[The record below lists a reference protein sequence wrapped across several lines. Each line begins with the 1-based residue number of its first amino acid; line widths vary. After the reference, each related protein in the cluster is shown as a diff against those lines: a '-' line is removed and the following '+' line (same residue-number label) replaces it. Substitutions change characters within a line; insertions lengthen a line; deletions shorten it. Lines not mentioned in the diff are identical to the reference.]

1 MSIRRITA
9 IVPVNILEKLEQTLR
24 ECNVPGVT
32 VERVQ
37 GYGRHPNYFRRDLMK
52 DNAKLV
58 MYADQAKVDTIVE
71 AITCCEHESGTP
83 YGILAVDRVER
94 LVSLSDGAEMT
105 AESLHQPG
113 SKQDE

>member
-9 IVPVNILEKLEQTLR
+9 IVPVNILEKLELSLR
-24 ECNVPGVT
+24 KCGVPGVT

-58 MYADQAKVDTIVE
+58 LYTDKDKVDAIIE
-71 AITCCEHESGTP
+71 AITC
-83 YGILAVDRVER
+83 RVA
-94 LVSLSDGAEMT
+94 LPTASWQWIVLSAW
-105 AESLHQPG
+105 
-113 SKQDE
+113 